1 MTTPTFHT
9 PSSTAT
15 DPLTWER
22 VETAGKAMVPLV
34 FRARVPNGY
43 LVATQFGSGPFTT
56 TFVASDGPWHVKIHG
71 NP

>member
-1 MTTPTFHT
+1 MSTPTFHT

-43 LVATQFGSGPFTT
+43 LVATQWGSSPFQTT
-56 TFVASDGPWHVKIHG
+56 YVPSEGDWNIKLHVTA
-71 NP
+71 